1 MNGDGILVFG
11 DDIIIGDNSIF
22 TGRLVILADKNV
34 RIGRRVRMD
43 KVLLLCKGKLTVGSD
58 SFINGAA
65 LIQQNSVLGARV
77 TLKEDKE
84 VLNPFDSIISS

>member
-1 MNGDGILVFG
+1 
-11 DDIIIGDNSIF
+11 
-22 TGRLVILADKNV
+22 
-34 RIGRRVRMD
+34 MD